1 MTTTPLACIR
11 KHEANQTAVVFVH
24 GFTGNGLA
32 TWRNLADRV
41 AADDRLSSWD
51 LWTIT
56 YGTSWLPD
64 ITGIWTADA
73 DLTLLARRLQSNL
86 VEGALARYRAFVFI
100 GHSMGG
106 LVVQKALVDFSMV
119 ATRTH
124 AVVLFGTPSDG
135 LVKAQSLRFWK
146 RQLAD
151 MARTGPFVASLR
163 ADWRSRFADH
173 SPFSFL
179 AVAGERDQFV
189 PPELSLKPF
198 PSEQQAVVF
207 GDHISMLSPPKDD
220 PEVAELIARRIAVGT
235 PGSALGDPAARAI
248 ERGDFQEIIARHYD
262 NYQKIDRKA
271 AVRLAIALDAVG
283 RREEAYELL
292 ANRDD
297 LDSDALGTMAGRLKR
312 KWLLSR
318 RQADAEASL
327 AHYAKGYEL
336 AIAANNQP
344 QSYYHGI
351 NLAFLEFVFHGD
363 RPAARQRATKV
374 LEICLE
380 CERDKDADEW
390 LQATKGEAQLILG
403 NQELAFEAYS
413 HFVAAGNDPW
423 KLCSTYLNARTIA
436 RENESR
442 DLARKLGEIF
452 GDQNP

>member
-1 MTTTPLACIR
+1 MTKTPLACIR
-11 KHEANQTAVVFVH
+11 KGEANQAAVLFVH
-24 GFTGNGLA
+24 GFSGDGLA

-51 LWTIT
+51 FWTIT
-56 YGTSWLPD
+56 YATSWVPD
-64 ITGIWTADA
+64 ITGIWSADA
-73 DLTLLARRLQSNL
+73 DLTILAKRLQANL
-86 VEGALARYRAFVFI
+86 VDGALARYQAFVLI

-106 LVVQKALVDFSMV
+106 LVVQKALVDFS
-119 ATRTH
+119 AIAARTH

-151 MARTGPFVASLR
+151 MARTGQFVTSLR
-163 ADWRSRFADH
+163 ADWLARFAKH

-189 PPELSLKPF
+189 PPESSLKPF

-207 GDHISMLSPPKDD
+207 GDHIGMLSPPKND

-235 PGSALGDPAARAI
+235 PGSDLGDPAARAI
-248 ERGDFQEIIARHYD
+248 ERGDFQEIIARHYVD
-262 NYQKIDRKA
+262 YKKIDRKA

-283 RREEAYELL
+283 RRDEAYELL
-292 ANRDD
+292 ADRDD
-297 LDSDALGTMAGRLKR
+297 LDGDAVGTMAGRLKR
-312 KWLLSR
+312 RWLLSR
-318 RQADAEASL
+318 RQVDAEASL

-363 RPAARQRATKV
+363 RSAARQRATKV

-380 CERDKDADEW
+380 CGRDKNADEW
-390 LQATKGEAQLILG
+390 LQATKGEAELVLG
-403 NQELAFEAYS
+403 NQEPAFEAYR

-436 RENESR
+436 RDYGSR

-452 GDQNP
+452 GDRNP